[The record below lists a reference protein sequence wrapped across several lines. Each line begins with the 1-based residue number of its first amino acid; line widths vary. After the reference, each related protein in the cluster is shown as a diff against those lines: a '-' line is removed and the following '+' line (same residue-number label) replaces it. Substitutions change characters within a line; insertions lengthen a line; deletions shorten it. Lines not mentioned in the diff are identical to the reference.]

1 MAKKI
6 SKFLLVFLLGISLS
20 LCSEE
25 LLKLEI
31 IQANISSAAIAQTL
45 APEAVAAQ
53 VYQQLADLPKEN
65 QYINLER
72 QQADPNNTLVS
83 RLVRYHQYVKN
94 RPLDFR
100 LDWKLT
106 IADYLGVNEDIK
118 DINYPGASTL
128 STNPLEGDRQIITK
142 LSRQQRDRL
151 VNLLV
156 GINNPETATSP
167 QPRSQPEQ
175 TPGKATPRQSQPTF
189 TLPKPGDAD
198 LLK

>member
-1 MAKKI
+1 MVKKI

-128 STNPLEGDRQIITK
+128 STNPLQGDRQIITK

-156 GINNPETATSP
+156 SINNPETATSP

-175 TPGKATPRQSQPTF
+175 TPTKPTPTQSQPSF
-189 TLPKPGDAD
+189 KLPQPGDAD